1 MRVLVVGNAG
11 EREPGRRYYSV
22 ERKLANGFLRN
33 GHSVL
38 FFSDRDVARAG
49 TIFRSSRAG
58 RAAANAK
65 FLQAVHNYAPHAIV
79 VAHASLI
86 STETLAEARSGKTRP
101 RLAQVCVD
109 PLFRAV
115 NGAFLSERAQV
126 TDASFVT
133 TAGAALKRFATASN
147 VSAFIPN
154 PVDPSIEDARNFAR
168 DDLPVDV
175 FFAANA
181 DGDRAD
187 DVRRATPRL
196 MRAEPALTC
205 DFHGFDGAPGLYGAA
220 YFERLAQARMGLN
233 LNSDRAET
241 ARRAAPEEELYLYS
255 SDRVAQLLGCG
266 LLTLS
271 FRTNRL
277 TELFDDGQEMAF
289 ADSPEAMRDAA
300 LRFKRDDSTRK
311 KIAEA
316 GWRKAHSAY
325 NERLVAAFIE
335 DTLFRRP
342 HSRAYAWPTTLW

>member
-1 MRVLVVGNAG
+1 VRVLVVGNAG

-49 TIFRSSRAG
+49 TIFRSSRSG
-58 RAAANAK
+58 RSAANGK
-65 FLQAVHNYAPHAIV
+65 FAEAVRNYAPQAIIF
-79 VAHASLI
+79 AHASLI
-86 STETLAEARSGKTRP
+86 STEALADARGMAARP

-115 NGAFLSERAQV
+115 NVAFLSERAQV
-126 TDASFVT
+126 CDATFVT
-133 TAGAALKRFATASN
+133 TGGAALKRFSTTNN

-154 PVDPSIEDARNFAR
+154 PVDPSIEDLRNFAR

-181 DGDRAD
+181 GGDRAD
-187 DVRRATPRL
+187 DLRRATPRL
-196 MRAEPALTC
+196 MRAETGLAC
-205 DFHGFDGAPGLYGAA
+205 AFYGFDGAPGLYGAA
-220 YFERLAQARMGLN
+220 YFERLGQARMGLN

-241 ARRAAPEEELYLYS
+241 ATRPAPEEELYLYS

-271 FRTNRL
+271 FRTNKL
-277 TELFDDGQEMAF
+277 MELFEDEREMAF

-300 LRFKRDDSTRK
+300 LRFKRDDAARK
-311 KIAEA
+311 RIAEA
-316 GWRKAHSAY
+316 GCRKAHTAY
-325 NERLVAAFIE
+325 NERLVATFIE

-342 HSRAYAWPTTLW
+342 HSHAYAWPTTLW